1 MRHASLRSDRT
12 VLPAG
17 ARTADPL
24 AYTETAAIDSLA
36 TAATIEP
43 RPPGRPVR
51 LELRHLRYFVAVAE
65 ELSFTRA
72 AERLHIAQPP
82 LSTQV
87 RQLEEELGAQL
98 FVRDKRRV
106 YLTQPGREMLERA
119 RAILAATAEAKEAV
133 RRTATGETGELRLG
147 YVTSAM
153 FTEVLPGVIRRFQ
166 KRYPRIQLHLH
177 EVPSVEQLYA
187 LHNRELDVGILRRPD
202 MSIPSGVRMEEW
214 YQAPLVAALPKA
226 HRLAARDSL
235 RIADLKDE
243 PLILF
248 PRQSGIGLYW
258 RVVDLCIKAKFR
270 PRIARETRDYAVM
283 IGLVSAGV
291 GIALVP
297 SDTQCIRLAGVTY
310 RPVHGKDAVSAIQIA
325 YRPDHGDEH
334 VTKMLE
340 ELRAVHG

>member
-1 MRHASLRSDRT
+1 LRSDRI

-24 AYTETAAIDSLA
+24 ATAAIDSLA
-36 TAATIEP
+36 TTATIEP

-133 RRTATGETGELRLG
+133 RRTACGETGELRLG

-177 EVPSVEQLYA
+177 EVPSVDQLYA

>member
-1 MRHASLRSDRT
+1 MRHAALKSDRI
-12 VLPAG
+12 VPPVG

-24 AYTETAAIDSLA
+24 AFTGMATIDSLA
-36 TAATIEP
+36 TVATMEA
-43 RPPGRPVR
+43 RPPTRPVR

-310 RPVHGKDAVSAIQIA
+310 RPVQGKDAVSAIQIA

-340 ELRAVHG
+340 ELRAMRG